1 MSDTIQQLPPASS
14 PPPTPPPL
22 ADKDSLEHSK
32 SNQPQTAQSGIQ
44 QKPKN
49 LENAMW
55 VGNLPTDTT
64 PEELRDFF
72 YDDDFLVRKIR
83 GI

>member
-1 MSDTIQQLPPASS
+1 VETAAAASDKPSHPPPA
-14 PPPTPPPL
+14 
-22 ADKDSLEHSK
+22 
-32 SNQPQTAQSGIQ
+32 SGIQ

-64 PEELRDFF
+64 PEELRDYF
-72 YDDDFLVRKIR
+72 YDEDFLVS
-83 GI
+83 

>member
-1 MSDTIQQLPPASS
+1 MQPSTSS
-14 PPPTPPPL
+14 PPPTPPL
-22 ADKDSLEHSK
+22 ADKIDHSK
-32 SNQPQTAQSGIQ
+32 SNPPLSTGIQ

-72 YDDDFLVRKIR
+72 YDDDFLVSSLDLGK
-83 GI
+83 G

>member
-1 MSDTIQQLPPASS
+1 MSDALPPPS
-14 PPPTPPPL
+14 PTVHSTPPPVVET
-22 ADKDSLEHSK
+22 AAAASDTPKP
-32 SNQPQTAQSGIQ
+32 SNPPSASGIQ

-72 YDDDFLVRKIR
+72 YDEDFLVS
-83 GI
+83 